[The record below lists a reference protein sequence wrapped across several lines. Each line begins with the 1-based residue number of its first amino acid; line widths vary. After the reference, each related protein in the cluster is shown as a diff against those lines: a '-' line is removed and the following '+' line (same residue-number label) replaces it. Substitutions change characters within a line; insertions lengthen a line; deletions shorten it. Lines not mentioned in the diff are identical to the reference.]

1 MLTDES
7 LASALAQIGEPML
20 VPKAAMLFDVGEPC
34 TGVYVVQSGAVDLHL
49 LADGQPIWSR
59 YVPEHGI
66 IGLPAAVGK
75 QPYSLRAVANDH
87 AQLVFVRAEAVQD
100 AIRNDATIGMQILRV
115 MSEEVTALRRKFS
128 MFKA

>member
-1 MLTDES
+1 MITDEA
-7 LASALAQIGEPML
+7 LASALAQFGEPIL
-20 VPKAAMLFDVGEPC
+20 VPKAAMLFDVAEPC

-59 YVPEHGI
+59 SVQQHGI

-75 QPYSLRAVANDH
+75 QAYSLRAVANDH
-87 AQLVFVRAEAVQD
+87 TQLVFVRADVVRD
-100 AIRNDATIGMQILRV
+100 AIRNDSNIGLQILRV
-115 MSEEVTALRRKFS
+115 MSDEVNTLRKKFA